1 VRSIIVFQTV
11 AMHGR
16 ASIQSC
22 RRGPA
27 GREPT
32 GQGKQIETYLCA
44 HVAVHGQPPAGL
56 GWLAGWLARREPG
69 AHGWW
74 LAHWHWRAHVLVLA
88 LGARGWSFGFRR
100 RPSNRGRLFCLPPC
114 SGAVSGVD
122 IDNELCYAWSH
133 GLERGRVPKKT
144 SIIATLQRS
153 DPAAQRGLAMP
164 CIISAGV
171 CV

>member
-1 VRSIIVFQTV
+1 MLSIIVFQTV

-56 GWLAGWLARREPG
+56 GWLAAWRVASEPTAGAGGTLALAR
-69 AHGWW
+69 A
-74 LAHWHWRAHVLVLA
+74 
-88 LGARGWSFGFRR
+88 
-100 RPSNRGRLFCLPPC
+100 C
-114 SGAVSGVD
+114 SGAG
-122 IDNELCYAWSH
+122 
-133 GLERGRVPKKT
+133 
-144 SIIATLQRS
+144 
-153 DPAAQRGLAMP
+153 
-164 CIISAGV
+164 AGG
-171 CV
+171 